1 MRICRLEIEGFKSL
15 KHVTWEPGPLNVIIG
30 PNGAGKSNLLRFL
43 QFIRAG
49 AEGNLAKFV
58 QSMGGFSALLWD
70 GRADRLGFKLTG
82 PQVEAGPE
90 EYALELSP
98 LAKTAFHITG
108 ELLANSF
115 AVREGTRPQPFKFVE
130 RSLHHAVVFN
140 EKERQLTVPEN
151 AVPPD
156 ETLLSAVGG
165 PLGHNKWLPPYVADL
180 RSIAVYHDLHTN
192 QDAPMRQPVVTRF
205 EKRVDPDGQ
214 NLIAVLHTLYATDR
228 DFERHIDLA
237 MSSAFGPDYEK
248 LVFPPAADQRV
259 QLRVRWKTLRREQS
273 AADLSDG
280 TLRYLFLLAVLAT
293 PDPPSLI
300 AIDEPETGL
309 HPSMLPIVAEYA
321 VDASKRTQVILT
333 THSPELLAAFGD
345 VRPAVTVAQWVDGET
360 RLRRPEGESL
370 DYWLSKY
377 SLGELFK
384 LGELEDLE

>member
-43 QFIRAG
+43 EFIRAA
-49 AEGNLAKFV
+49 AEGKLAKAV
-58 QSMGGFSALLWD
+58 QSMGGFRALLWD
-70 GRADRLGFKLTG
+70 GRAERLWFKLTG
-82 PQVEAGPE
+82 PPTTAGPE
-90 EYALELSP
+90 EYSLEVMLVGE
-98 LAKTAFHITG
+98 TAYHITS
-108 ELLANSF
+108 ESLANY
-115 AVREGTRPQPFKFVE
+115 AAARAGTGQHPTKLVE

-140 EKERQLTVPEN
+140 EKERQLKVPEN

-165 PLGHNKWLPPYVADL
+165 PLGHNKWLPSYVADL
-180 RSIAVYHDLHTN
+180 RSIAVYHDLHAN
-192 QDAPMRQPVVTRF
+192 QDAPMRQPAVTRF

-228 DFERHIDLA
+228 EFERQIDLA

-259 QLRVRWKTLRREQS
+259 QLRVRWRTLQRES
-273 AADLSDG
+273 AADQSDG
-280 TLRYLFLLAVLAT
+280 TLRYLYLLAILAS

-321 VDASKRTQVILT
+321 VDASRRTQVILT
-333 THSPELLAAFGD
+333 THSPEFLHAF
-345 VRPAVTVAQWVDGET
+345 RETKPAVTVAQWIEGET
-360 RLRRPEGESL
+360 RLRRLEGKTL

-384 LGELEDLE
+384 LGELEDLG